1 MSGPRTVK
9 DVVEDIEYEGFDY
22 ALIHYSNYD
31 DVHDEKFQELYQQF
45 KKARKELAEY
55 LRVDE

>member
-1 MSGPRTVK
+1 MSDRRTVA

-31 DVHDEKFQELYQQF
+31 DVHDDKFQELYQQF
-45 KKARKELAEY
+45 KKARIALSEY
-55 LRVDE
+55 LRVDA